1 MDIYNGN
8 PFIYHQSLTLIS
20 NISHSIH
27 NIYTFSFSLHK
38 TKKNTKLI
46 KSLQKTTMEIET
58 NQPMIVTKKVW
69 NTLRIILFMITKN
82 IAKSKM
88 VAELN
93 LLLKRSK
100 IAAIKAISNTL
111 SFRHHSPA
119 SFVSPH
125 DYEFSCSNSPA
136 VIKFHNK
143 NKNHHRG
150 RHQRV
155 QYNGDVSTI
164 QKVLE
169 ILNEIDAAS
178 SSLSPSPLVA
188 FPGFGKSPIE
198 KKIRVTDS
206 PFPLKEE
213 EGDDHSHV
221 DVAAEEFIK
230 RFYKNLN
237 LQQNLAAIQSPYNN
251 SRDR

>member
-1 MDIYNGN
+1 MDNYTRIPLYTPNST
-8 PFIYHQSLTLIS
+8 FSYHNKPYRNISQSIS
-20 NISHSIH
+20 NHNPSLSIT
-27 NIYTFSFSLHK
+27 NSSK
-38 TKKNTKLI
+38 P
-46 KSLQKTTMEIET
+46 LQQTTSMEIEK
-58 NQPMIVTKKVW
+58 NQPLVAKKVW
-69 NTLRIILFMITKN
+69 KTLRIVLFMLTKG

-93 LLLKRSK
+93 LLLKRGK
-100 IAAIKAISNTL
+100 VAAVKAIANTL
-111 SFRHHSPA
+111 TLRHHSTAA

-136 VIKFHNK
+136 VIKLHSK
-143 NKNHHRG
+143 IKNH
-150 RHQRV
+150 RHHHHHQ
-155 QYNGDVSTI
+155 NDFSTV

-169 ILNEIDAAS
+169 ILNDVDAS
-178 SSLSPSPLVA
+178 SFPSPMVT
-188 FPGFGKSPIE
+188 FPGFGKSPIGR
-198 KKIRVTDS
+198 KIRITDS

-237 LQQNLAAIQSPYNN
+237 LQQKLAAIQSPYNN
-251 SRDR
+251 SRYR

>member
-1 MDIYNGN
+1 MD
-8 PFIYHQSLTLIS
+8 
-20 NISHSIH
+20 
-27 NIYTFSFSLHK
+27 
-38 TKKNTKLI
+38 
-46 KSLQKTTMEIET
+46 IET

-69 NTLRIILFMITKN
+69 NTLRIILLMFTKN

-88 VAELN
+88 VAGLN

-100 IAAIKAISNTL
+100 LAAIKVMANTL
-111 SFRHHSPA
+111 TFRHHSSA

-125 DYEFSCSNSPA
+125 DYEFSCGNSPA

-143 NKNHHRG
+143 SKNHHRS
-150 RHQRV
+150 RDHK
-155 QYNGDVSTI
+155 YNDVSTI

-169 ILNEIDAAS
+169 ILNDVDAS
-178 SSLSPSPLVA
+178 SFSSPSPLVT
-188 FPGFGKSPIE
+188 FPGFGKSPIG

-213 EGDDHSHV
+213 EVDDHSHV

-237 LQQNLAAIQSPYNN
+237 LQQKLASIQSPYNN
-251 SRDR
+251 SRHR

>member
-1 MDIYNGN
+1 
-8 PFIYHQSLTLIS
+8 
-20 NISHSIH
+20 
-27 NIYTFSFSLHK
+27 
-38 TKKNTKLI
+38 
-46 KSLQKTTMEIET
+46 MEIEK
-58 NQPMIVTKKVW
+58 NQPMVAKKVW
-69 NTLRIILFMITKN
+69 KTLRIVLFMLTKG

-93 LLLKRSK
+93 LLLKRGK
-100 IAAIKAISNTL
+100 VAAVKAIANTL
-111 SFRHHSPA
+111 TLRHHSAAA

-136 VIKFHNK
+136 VVKLHSKI
-143 NKNHHRG
+143 KNH
-150 RHQRV
+150 RHHHHHHHQ
-155 QYNGDVSTI
+155 NEFSTV

-169 ILNEIDAAS
+169 ILNDVDAS
-178 SSLSPSPLVA
+178 SFSSPSPMVT
-188 FPGFGKSPIE
+188 FPGFGKSPIGR
-198 KKIRVTDS
+198 KIRITDS

-230 RFYKNLN
+230 RFYRNLN
-237 LQQNLAAIQSPYNN
+237 LQQKLAAIQSPYNN

>member
-1 MDIYNGN
+1 
-8 PFIYHQSLTLIS
+8 
-20 NISHSIH
+20 
-27 NIYTFSFSLHK
+27 
-38 TKKNTKLI
+38 
-46 KSLQKTTMEIET
+46 MEIET
-58 NQPMIVTKKVW
+58 NQTMVVTKKVW
-69 NTLRIILFMITKN
+69 NTLRIIFFMFTKN

-100 IAAIKAISNTL
+100 LAAIKAIANTL
-111 SFRHHSPA
+111 ALRHHSTA

-136 VIKFHNK
+136 AIKFHNK
-143 NKNHHRG
+143 NNNYHRG
-150 RHQRV
+150 RHH
-155 QYNGDVSTI
+155 NDVSTI

-169 ILNEIDAAS
+169 ILNDVDS
-178 SSLSPSPLVA
+178 SSFSSPSPLVT
-188 FPGFGKSPIE
+188 FPGFGKSPIG
-198 KKIRVTDS
+198 KKIRVADS
-206 PFPLKEE
+206 PFPLKDE

-237 LQQNLAAIQSPYNN
+237 LQQKLAAIQSPYNN
-251 SRDR
+251 SRNR

>member
-1 MDIYNGN
+1 LE
-8 PFIYHQSLTLIS
+8 SLYIPPSIS
-20 NISHSIH
+20 NSHITIH
-27 NIYTFSFSLHK
+27 KPYQTHTSQSSLSQQ
-38 TKKNTKLI
+38 KKEKKKQTQKFI
-46 KSLQKTTMEIET
+46 KPLQQTTMAIET
-58 NQPMIVTKKVW
+58 NQPLVAKKVW
-69 NTLRIILFMITKN
+69 NTVRIILFMLTKN

-93 LLLKRSK
+93 LLLKRGK
-100 IAAIKAISNTL
+100 LAAVKAIANTL
-111 SFRHHSPA
+111 TLRHHHSA
-119 SFVSPH
+119 TASSFVSPH
-125 DYEFSCSNSPA
+125 DYEFSCNNSPA

-143 NKNHHRG
+143 NKNNRRHHH
-150 RHQRV
+150 HQ
-155 QYNGDVSTI
+155 YTDFSTV

-169 ILNEIDAAS
+169 ILNDVDAS
-178 SSLSPSPLVA
+178 SFSSPSPLIT
-188 FPGFGKSPIE
+188 FPGFGKSPIG

-213 EGDDHSHV
+213 EGVDHSHV

-237 LQQNLAAIQSPYNN
+237 LQQKLAAIQSPYNN

>member
-1 MDIYNGN
+1 MDIEKN
-8 PFIYHQSLTLIS
+8 QQLVA
-20 NISHSIH
+20 
-27 NIYTFSFSLHK
+27 
-38 TKKNTKLI
+38 KKLWK
-46 KSLQKTTMEIET
+46 
-58 NQPMIVTKKVW
+58 
-69 NTLRIILFMITKN
+69 TLRIVLFMLTKG

-93 LLLKRSK
+93 LLLKRGK
-100 IAAIKAISNTL
+100 VAAVKAIANTL
-111 SFRHHSPA
+111 TLRHHSTAA

-136 VIKFHNK
+136 VVKFHRK
-143 NKNHHRG
+143 IKNHH
-150 RHQRV
+150 HP
-155 QYNGDVSTI
+155 NNFSTV

-169 ILNEIDAAS
+169 ILNDVDTS
-178 SSLSPSPLVA
+178 SFSSPSPLVT
-188 FPGFGKSPIE
+188 FPEFGKSPIGN
-198 KKIRVTDS
+198 KIRITDS

-230 RFYKNLN
+230 RFYRNLN
-237 LQQNLAAIQSPYNN
+237 LQQKLAAIQSPYNN

>member
-1 MDIYNGN
+1 
-8 PFIYHQSLTLIS
+8 
-20 NISHSIH
+20 
-27 NIYTFSFSLHK
+27 
-38 TKKNTKLI
+38 
-46 KSLQKTTMEIET
+46 MEIET
-58 NQPMIVTKKVW
+58 NQAMIVTKKVW
-69 NTLRIILFMITKN
+69 NTLRIILFMLTKN

-100 IAAIKAISNTL
+100 IAAVKAIAKTL
-111 SFRHHSPA
+111 THHHHSSA
-119 SFVSPH
+119 SVVTPH
-125 DYEFSCSNSPA
+125 DYEFSCSSSPA

-150 RHQRV
+150 RQH
-155 QYNGDVSTI
+155 NNDVSTI

-169 ILNEIDAAS
+169 ILNDVDAS
-178 SSLSPSPLVA
+178 SFSSPSPLVT
-188 FPGFGKSPIE
+188 FPGFGKSPIG

-237 LQQNLAAIQSPYNN
+237 LQQKLAATESPYNTFRN
-251 SRDR
+251 R

>member
-1 MDIYNGN
+1 
-8 PFIYHQSLTLIS
+8 
-20 NISHSIH
+20 
-27 NIYTFSFSLHK
+27 
-38 TKKNTKLI
+38 
-46 KSLQKTTMEIET
+46 MEIET
-58 NQPMIVTKKVW
+58 NQAMVVTKKVW
-69 NTLRIILFMITKN
+69 NTLRIILFMFTKN

-88 VAELN
+88 VAQFN

-100 IAAIKAISNTL
+100 LAAIKAIANTL
-111 SFRHHSPA
+111 TLRHHSSS

-125 DYEFSCSNSPA
+125 DYEFSCSNNPA

-143 NKNHHRG
+143 NKNH
-150 RHQRV
+150 RHSCHH
-155 QYNGDVSTI
+155 NDVSTM

-169 ILNEIDAAS
+169 ILNDVDATFS
-178 SSLSPSPLVA
+178 SPSPLVA
-188 FPGFGKSPIE
+188 FPGFGKSPIG

-206 PFPLKEE
+206 PFPLKDE

-237 LQQNLAAIQSPYNN
+237 LQQKLAAIQSPYNN
-251 SRDR
+251 SRNR